1 MRVEPSLAT
10 EIVEYMMRYCCRS
23 TGPPSQEEMTGF
35 IIVASQAQAHTL
47 APEQKE
53 TLSVI
58 PAHNHLEIV
67 QEEGRRTQETNVSFG
82 HVTSG
87 VLPIDLPFE
96 ERGNP
101 QVTEDDAGLLPDLE

>member
-35 IIVASQAQAHTL
+35 IIVASQAQAHTF

-58 PAHNHLEIV
+58 PAHNCLEIV
-67 QEEGRRTQETNVSFG
+67 QEEGRSTLTLSLTLSRSRKSPLSMACRKVMKTTRLMG
-82 HVTSG
+82 MVTK
-87 VLPIDLPFE
+87 
-96 ERGNP
+96 
-101 QVTEDDAGLLPDLE
+101 